1 MPVPED
7 VTSTG
12 TLGVL
17 VVGASSHN
25 VVAGALA
32 VGSLIAAVTTQG
44 QLFADQLTAGAA
56 TPSMDSFLVANPS
69 TMQGAGVPFPRT
81 TVYAMHIASRLV
93 VDSRPLF
100 QVARNAFDG
109 GMLSDAVFQAFGPN
123 LQSAGTFNAAPFP
136 RTVAQPTLA
145 ASHMTAG
152 ALLDGARGY
161 FVTADTMTA
170 GADTFRRTAVSP
182 ILAASPMT
190 ATADLVVN
198 TVRTADL
205 VDTGAVDSNLHPQ
218 LTALATLIAP
228 TMFVE
233 TFVQASVTGD
243 GATQLTAPSAW
254 TANTDNWAMT
264 RYAPFEMDSV
274 ASWGGKLYATNAWG
288 LVELSGPTD
297 RGADIV
303 ARADSHLTDFKD
315 NRLKLPRAFYL
326 GYRSEQPL
334 TVTMSATD
342 SGEETAYEYT
352 APPRLA
358 ETFVPDRVPVGR
370 GLRSRYFRYS
380 LLNEAGGFFSI
391 DTAFVDAD
399 ISDRRL

>member
-1 MPVPED
+1 MPAPED

-12 TLGVL
+12 TLGAL

-25 VVAGALA
+25 VEADAFTVN
-32 VGSLIAAVTTQG
+32 SLIAAVTTRG
-44 QLFADQLTAGAA
+44 QLFADQLTASAS
-56 TPSMDSFLVANPS
+56 TPSMDAFLVANPS
-69 TMQGAGVPFPRT
+69 TMLGAGVPFPRT
-81 TVYAMHIASRLV
+81 TVYAMHAASQLV
-93 VDSRPLF
+93 VDSRPFF
-100 QVARNAFDG
+100 QVARDAFDG
-109 GMLSDAVFQAFGPN
+109 GMLGDAVFQAFGPT
-123 LQSAGTFNAAPFP
+123 LHSSGTLNSAPFP
-136 RTVAQPTLA
+136 RTVAQPTLTA
-145 ASHMTAG
+145 DRMTAG
-152 ALLDGARGY
+152 ALLDGAQGY
-161 FVTADTMTA
+161 FVAADTMTV
-170 GADTFRRTAVSP
+170 GATTFRRAVVRP
-182 ILAASPMT
+182 TLAAGPMT
-190 ATADLVVN
+190 AAATLVVN
-198 TVRTADL
+198 MVRTADL
-205 VDTGAVDSNLHPQ
+205 VDSGAVASSLHPQ

-233 TFVQASVTGD
+233 TFVQASVTGE
-243 GATQLTAPSAW
+243 GATQLTGPSAW

-288 LVELSGPTD
+288 LVELSGATD
-297 RGADIV
+297 RGADIA

-334 TVTMSATD
+334 TVTMAATD

-380 LLNEAGGFFSI
+380 LLNEAGGYFSI

-399 ISDRRL
+399 ISDRRI